1 MKRDDV
7 MRLAMQHKLAQ
18 KPGEDWAT
26 FEKRVMVA
34 AKTKPK
40 KGRGK

>member
-18 KPGEDWAT
+18 KPGEDWET
-26 FEKRVMVA
+26 FEKRVRAA
-34 AKTKPK
+34 AKPK
-40 KGRGK
+40 RRKRR